1 VFELF
6 IDGARAKILA
16 PCVLQTVFEYILS
29 IASDDNKMTS
39 KIAIDCLS
47 VCMIHLVIDDT
58 DALLKIMLDQHITQN
73 IYKLLQSTVIE
84 IREYAFKMVCFLVAK
99 SEQVRAEIRFETISD
114 IFLMQG

>member
-1 VFELF
+1 
-6 IDGARAKILA
+6 
-16 PCVLQTVFEYILS
+16 
-29 IASDDNKMTS
+29 
-39 KIAIDCLS
+39 
-47 VCMIHLVIDDT
+47 MIHLVIDDT

-99 SEQVRAEIRFETISD
+99 SGQVRAEIRFETISD